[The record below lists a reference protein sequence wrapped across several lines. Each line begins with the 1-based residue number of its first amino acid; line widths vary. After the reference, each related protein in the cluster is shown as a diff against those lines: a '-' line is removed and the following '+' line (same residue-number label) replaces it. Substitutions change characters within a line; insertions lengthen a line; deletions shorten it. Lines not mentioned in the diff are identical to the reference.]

1 VLGAA
6 QSGVR
11 SSLRLL
17 SVVKD
22 GAVID
27 DARATADAVVR
38 ADPSLA
44 EHPALAAAVHE
55 LERSEQADY
64 LERT

>member
-1 VLGAA
+1 MLGAA

-22 GAVID
+22 EQVIA
-27 DARATADAVVR
+27 DAREAATAFVEG
-38 ADPSLA
+38 DPELA
-44 EHPALAAAVHE
+44 SAPDLRAAVE
-55 LERSEQADY
+55 RLEQSQQADY